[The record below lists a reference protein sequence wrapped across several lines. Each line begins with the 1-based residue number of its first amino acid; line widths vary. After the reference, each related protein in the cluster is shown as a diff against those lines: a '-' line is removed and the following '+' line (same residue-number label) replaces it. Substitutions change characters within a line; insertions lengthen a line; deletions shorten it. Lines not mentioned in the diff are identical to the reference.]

1 MKNIVAQ
8 ALITM
13 GYRKA
18 DENVFMKPIGYAI
31 LIAKLL
37 YPENGELQ
45 VEIRL
50 GFNNKTGEY
59 MIWDHA
65 IFAWTSCDCETVK
78 EALSITEN
86 EIYER
91 TCEEIANAEAYIGL
105 EHANIHNNYKTFA
118 FRTPN
123 DINQLIN
130 CNL

>member
-1 MKNIVAQ
+1 MKNIVTQ

-45 VEIRL
+45 VDIRL
-50 GFNNKTGEY
+50 GFNNSKTGEY
-59 MIWDHA
+59 MNWNHA
-65 IFAWTSCDCETVK
+65 IFVWTSYDRETVK
-78 EALSITEN
+78 EVLNITEDK
-86 EIYER
+86 IYER

-105 EHANIHNNYKTFA
+105 EHANLHSNYKTFA

-123 DINQLIN
+123 DINQLV
-130 CNL
+130 NL

>member
-1 MKNIVAQ
+1 MKNIVTQ

-50 GFNNKTGEY
+50 GFNNTTGEY
-59 MIWDHA
+59 MNWNHA
-65 IFAWTSCDCETVK
+65 VFVWTSIDIKNVK
-78 EALSITEN
+78 EHLNIDEN
-86 EIYER
+86 KIYER
-91 TCEEIANAEAYIGL
+91 ACEEIASAEAHIGL
-105 EHANIHNNYKTFA
+105 DHANLHSNYKTFA
-118 FRTPN
+118 FSTPN
-123 DINQLIN
+123 DINQLV
-130 CNL
+130 NL